1 MKRMQ
6 AAHTG
11 DGRLV
16 RTHVTV
22 KANTGTHCPF
32 TGWWTAAQPHNE
44 AVVYVWKGDV
54 MPGLTGRPI
63 EWQLAKSD
71 PGGWLISDMPD
82 QTQMLHLLKNRYASL

>member
-6 AAHTG
+6 GAHSG
-11 DGRLV
+11 DGHLV

-22 KANTGTHCPF
+22 KADTGTHCPF
-32 TGWWTAAQPHNE
+32 TGWWTASHPHTE

-54 MPGLTGRPI
+54 MPSHTGRPI

-71 PGGWLISDMPD
+71 PGGRLISDLPD
-82 QTQMLHLLKNRYASL
+82 QDQMLKMLKKRSAVL